1 MGRDVWSGQ
10 LHCRMSYPCPISCPL
25 ASNTVHQSVHL
36 QWSVQSTFAL
46 PPPPPRLLSL
56 ARPDP
61 GYILTRHGLTLA
73 MSRTG
78 QDRGRLQDFRSTI
91 QIFQVS
97 KKAHFRKNACLHL
110 EDFVHVYFTIC
121 QSQLGFS
128 MLKNLKSTIPPEYI
142 ITRGGPFN

>member
-97 KKAHFRKNACLHL
+97 KKAHYRKMHAFILRILSMFTLLYVKALVPVRFFNA
-110 EDFVHVYFTIC
+110 
-121 QSQLGFS
+121 Q
-128 MLKNLKSTIPPEYI
+128 KP
-142 ITRGGPFN
+142 